1 MRILFDVAHP
11 AHVHFFREPM
21 RKLVGQGHQ
30 VVVTSRSKDVALDLL
45 SELGIANITLSTHQG
60 GGVLSLLKELFK
72 RDRALIRVV
81 RDERIDIMAAIGG
94 TFIAHAGR
102 FTGVPSLVFYDTEN
116 ATLQNLITYP
126 LACHVFVPRAYQAWT
141 PRRHT
146 RYPGYHELSY
156 LHPAYFQPDRSI
168 AVENGLAES
177 GATFLIRLVSW
188 QANHDIGEAGWTHD
202 LLGKVIEK
210 LAPYGKVLISSEA
223 ALPEP
228 YDQYRYSGRVSDIHH
243 VMAFCQAHIGES
255 ATMASESAVLGVP
268 AIYAANT
275 GRGYTDEQETRYG
288 LVKNL
293 RELEWGSL
301 EAAIEPLL
309 QQNKAHW
316 GKAHDAMLADTIDVA
331 QYVVECINQYPRIPV
346 LT

>member
-21 RKLVGQGHQ
+21 RQLVGQGHH
-30 VVVTSRSKDVALDLL
+30 VVITSRSKDVALDLL
-45 SELGIANITLSTHQG
+45 SELGIANISLSTHQG
-60 GGVLSLLKELFK
+60 GGVFSLLKELFK

-81 RDERIDIMAAIGG
+81 RDEQIDIMAAIGG
-94 TFIAHAGR
+94 TFIAHASR

-126 LACHVFVPRAYQAWT
+126 FASHVFVPRAYQAWT
-141 PRRHT
+141 PKRHT

-156 LHPAYFQPDRSI
+156 LHPTYFQPDRSVAI
-168 AVENGLAES
+168 ENGLAKS
-177 GATFLIRLVSW
+177 GSTFLIRLVSW
-188 QANHDIGEAGWTHD
+188 QANHDIGEAGWTDD

-210 LAPYGKVLISSEA
+210 LAPHGKVLISSEA

-228 YDQYRYSGRVSDIHH
+228 YDQYRYPGRASDIHH

-268 AIYAANT
+268 AIYAAYT

-301 EAAIEPLL
+301 ETAIEPLL
-309 QQNKAHW
+309 QQDKAHW
-316 GKAHDAMLADTIDVA
+316 GKARDAMLADTIDVA
-331 QYVVECINQYPRIPV
+331 QYVVECVNQYPRIPE
-346 LT
+346 LA